1 MEEMKALVEQ
11 LRDIVEESRK
21 GGAFPTWYAG
31 GFITNCPYN
40 SDVDYERELFATIAD
55 RIEKEYI
62 PRPRFDDGEPVQFGD
77 KFYSDEHGK
86 TYKATMFV
94 IYADGS
100 FRVNQAGCNAC
111 QYEPGERVKRPAPDV
126 LDADGVPI
134 KVGDVVYFVD
144 SAEAFDVL
152 GIESDGDEP
161 VHIGRNDRTSTDAWV
176 SPGDLTHE
184 LDTLERIEK
193 DAMKTFEEYW
203 GCCNLECSECPS
215 MIDGKRPWE
224 RYVTGIRCTAAQ
236 KLDLLRRQREV
247 LERGQE

>member
-1 MEEMKALVEQ
+1 MKTLVEQ
-11 LRDIVEESRK
+11 LREIAKNSRE
-21 GGAFPTWYAG
+21 GNQYPTVYADTILG
-31 GFITNCPYN
+31 HLCVSK
-40 SDVDYERELFATIAD
+40 SDEQELFATIAD
-55 RIEKEYI
+55 LIEREYL
-62 PRPRFDDGEPVQFGD
+62 PRPRFEDGEPVQFGD
-77 KFYSDEHGK
+77 KFYSDEHGE

-111 QYEPGERVKRPAPDV
+111 QYGQGERVKRPEPEV

-134 KVGDVVYFVD
+134 IVGDVVYFVD

-152 GIESDGDEP
+152 GIESDRDEP
-161 VHIGRNDRTSTDAWV
+161 VHIGRKDRTSTDAWV

-184 LDTLERIEK
+184 QPDSLERIET
-193 DAMKTFEEYW
+193 DAMKMFNDYW
-203 GCCNLECSECPS
+203 GCGDAEYSCCPA
-215 MIDGKRPWE
+215 IINGKKPCDH
-224 RYVTGIRCTAAQ
+224 YVTDGSCTAAQ